1 MSRIERRVAVLVVGG
16 AFLRVAQDFVG
27 LAQLLEFFLR
37 RVVARV
43 FVRVIFYGQLAVAF
57 SDFLKRDFAADFKNL
72 VIIAFGHLIPL
83 QKRAQTYGN
92 GGKWQELM
100 AGRVTPH
107 GERTDEIF
115 SVLTVLKNNHAT
127 KERNKM
133 KSMFPLTLA
142 AVVSTLF
149 ISSAPLRASD
159 TDDRIESSA
168 AKSYTFKTYL
178 KDDSI
183 KIESKD
189 GVVTLTGT
197 VADASHKSM
206 AENTVASLPD
216 VKSVDDQLKINGE
229 QPAEHS
235 DAWITTKV
243 KTALLFH
250 RNVSAT
256 GTTVYTKNGVVTL
269 QGEASSMAQKELT
282 TEYAKDID
290 NVKSVNNEMTIAKT
304 PATPDATVGDKIDD
318 ASITAQVK
326 SSLLSH
332 RSTSSLHT
340 TVSTTDGVVT
350 VGGVAKNDAEKSL
363 VTKLATDIN
372 GVTSVVNN
380 MTIAVQA
387 AAN

>member
-1 MSRIERRVAVLVVGG
+1 MAAVGTMLVSSPT
-16 AFLRVAQDFVG
+16 LR
-27 LAQLLEFFLR
+27 
-37 RVVARV
+37 
-43 FVRVIFYGQLAVAF
+43 
-57 SDFLKRDFAADFKNL
+57 AAD
-72 VIIAFGHLIPL
+72 
-83 QKRAQTYGN
+83 
-92 GGKWQELM
+92 
-100 AGRVTPH
+100 
-107 GERTDEIF
+107 TD
-115 SVLTVLKNNHAT
+115 S
-127 KERNKM
+127 
-133 KSMFPLTLA
+133 
-142 AVVSTLF
+142 
-149 ISSAPLRASD
+149 
-159 TDDRIESSA
+159 RIESSA
-168 AKSYTFKTYL
+168 ANSYTFKNYL

-183 KIESKD
+183 KTDSKN

-206 AENTVASLPD
+206 AENTVASLPG
-216 VKSVDDQLKINGE
+216 VKSVDNQLVVSGE

-256 GTTVYTKNGVVTL
+256 GTTVYTKDGVVTL

-290 NVKSVNNEMTIAKT
+290 NVKEVNNEMTIAKT
-304 PATPDATVGDKIDD
+304 TGAPDATLGDKIDD
-318 ASITAQVK
+318 ASITAEIK

-332 RSTSSLHT
+332 HSTSAIHT

-350 VGGVAKNDAEKSL
+350 VGGIAKNDAEKSL

-372 GVTSVVNN
+372 GVTSVINN
-380 MTIAVQA
+380 MTIATPV